1 MIETFS
7 HSLDPS
13 TMNGIEFGID
23 WKLKEKWS
31 NRALDVK
38 DTQAQNELLAEILQ
52 AMPVSL
58 ESQE

>member
-1 MIETFS
+1 
-7 HSLDPS
+7 
-13 TMNGIEFGID
+13 MNGIEFGID